1 MMSRAELIDVERR
14 QTLFTGIGHNDVH
27 RLVTALE
34 PFPVDFHRVPWSDRL
49 VAAVTE
55 REFHLIFAA
64 YPPLGMS
71 LEFFVSALRLP
82 TSASRE
88 AGLVVLADPRA
99 LATVGRLL
107 GRGVN
112 RVSSRSDSTEAIL
125 ESARPLLDVARRVR
139 VRAPVELTSAG
150 PGMPVSARCLTEDLS
165 VSGMLVSCPAPAP
178 AGVTVD
184 FELSIPG
191 ETALI
196 RGRARVARQTD
207 PVRERVLGVGAT
219 FLSFSGTDQ
228 ERLYAALQAL

>member
-1 MMSRAELIDVERR
+1 MSSAELIDVERR

-49 VAAVTE
+49 VAAVTG

-71 LEFFVSALRLP
+71 LEFFVEALRHP

-99 LATVGRLL
+99 LAIVGRLL

-112 RVSSRSDSTEAIL
+112 RVNSRSDSSEAIL

-139 VRAPVELTSAG
+139 VRTPVELTTAG
-150 PGMPVSARCLTEDLS
+150 PGSLVTARCLTEDLS
-165 VSGMLVSCPAPAP
+165 TTGMLVRCPAPAP
-178 AGVTVD
+178 AGATVD
-184 FELSIPG
+184 FELAMPG
-191 ETALI
+191 EAAPI

-207 PVRERVLGVGAT
+207 PAREQILGVGAS
-219 FLSFSGTDQ
+219 FVSFSGRDQ
-228 ERLYAALQAL
+228 DRLHAALQEL

>member
-1 MMSRAELIDVERR
+1 MSSAELIDVERR

-27 RLVTALE
+27 RLVTTLE

-71 LEFFVSALRLP
+71 LEFFVAALRHP

-99 LATVGRLL
+99 LAIVGRLL

-112 RVSSRSDSTEAIL
+112 RVNSRSDSSEAIL

-139 VRAPVELTSAG
+139 VRAPVELITAG
-150 PGMPVSARCLTEDLS
+150 PGSLVTARCLTEDLS
-165 VSGMLVSCPAPAP
+165 TTGMLVRCPAPAP
-178 AGVTVD
+178 AGATVD
-184 FELSIPG
+184 FELAMPG
-191 ETALI
+191 EAAPI

-207 PVRERVLGVGAT
+207 PAREQILGVGAN
-219 FLSFSGTDQ
+219 FLSFSGRDQ
-228 ERLYAALQAL
+228 ERLHAALQEL